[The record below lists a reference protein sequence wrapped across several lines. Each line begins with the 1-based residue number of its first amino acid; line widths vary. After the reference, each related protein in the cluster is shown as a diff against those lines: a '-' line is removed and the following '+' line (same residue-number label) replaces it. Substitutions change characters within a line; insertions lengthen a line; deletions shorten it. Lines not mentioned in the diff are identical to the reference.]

1 MGYHNFAVER
11 PDGSVAVHTIIGI
24 EPSEAQVRDSLRAA
38 GIPATGNMIKVA
50 LSELPDRAH
59 RAAWVLR
66 GGKVEID
73 PARIAAPAPAP
84 AAEVKPDLVKM
95 ITDLQLQ
102 VEYIARNTVSSV
114 EVVK

>member
-11 PDGSVAVHTIIGI
+11 PDGTIAVHTIIGA
-24 EPSEAQVRDSLRAA
+24 EPSETQVRDSLRAA
-38 GIPATGNMIKVA
+38 GIPTTGNIIKVA
-50 LSELPDRAH
+50 LSELPDREY

-73 PARIAAPAPAP
+73 PARIAAPAPA
-84 AAEVKPDLVKM
+84 AEVKPDLVKM
-95 ITDLQLQ
+95 ISDLQLQ